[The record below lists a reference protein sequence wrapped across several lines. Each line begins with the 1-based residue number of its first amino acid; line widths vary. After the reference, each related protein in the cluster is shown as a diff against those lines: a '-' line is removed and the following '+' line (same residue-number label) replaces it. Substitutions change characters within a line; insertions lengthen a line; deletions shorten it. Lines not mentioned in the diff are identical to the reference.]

1 MRMRVIVFQREDF
14 GHHVVE
20 GLKRYSDFEVTGFS
34 VPEDLPEIIDDPE
47 EFLRGDFE
55 ADLIFDHTHHKDL
68 SEHLVGVAKK
78 KGIPIISPGEKIE
91 GAFSPKICC
100 ALALGDK
107 IPGFE
112 KFGYP
117 EFELDVDDDGKV
129 KDIKVI
135 KGAPCGATWDAAG
148 KVKGEK
154 IEDAPAKL
162 ALEVQYLCSAA
173 TGYDV
178 AKSKKSPLH
187 LAGDVHKKAFEKAR
201 RK

>member
-1 MRMRVIVFQREDF
+1 MRVIVFQRGDL
-14 GHHVVE
+14 GKHIIE
-20 GLKRYSDFEVTGFS
+20 GLKKYGDFEVSEFTLQ
-34 VPEDLPEIIDDPE
+34 EDLPEIIDSPE
-47 EFLRGDFE
+47 DFLDSGFE

-68 SEHLVGVAKK
+68 SEYLVGIAKK
-78 KGIPIISPGEKIE
+78 KSIPIISPGSKIE

-100 ALALGDK
+100 ALAVGDK

-117 EFELDVDDDGKV
+117 EFELEVEGGEI
-129 KDIKVI
+129 KDIKVVR
-135 KGAPCGATWDAAG
+135 GAPCGATWTAA
-148 KVKGEK
+148 EK
-154 IEDAPAKL
+154 IKGTKLEDAPSKI
-162 ALEVQYLCSAA
+162 ALELQYLCKAS

-178 AKSKKSPLH
+178 AKSKKAPLH